1 MQKVVAGKQI
11 AGLQVA
17 KAKPTKKQTGKF
29 QAFLAQDKPK
39 IAVNDDKR
47 PGQKNAKTQPEI
59 SKKLVNIHIKTT
71 DPQTKKEQEQILQI
85 DPETF
90 QQLLNGTVSLDDL
103 VKQEKVQISP
113 ELLEGLKELV
123 NSGDRAEQKNILLEI
138 EQVQIGAAEPPLRD
152 SHRKFGKLTNDAA
165 PPRDLK
171 QVKSGPIAEIIVDND
186 VAPQQNE
193 QGGQN
198 QAESVINL
206 DEMTAS
212 QQATLKEQIANFV
225 STVTSKSTGENQ
237 KIQVISSP
245 TELVPST
252 KIDQDTKITLETKQ
266 PPAPEVESV
275 QPTKIIESLQLPKEE
290 QVGKQKIEPVSD
302 KQAAALADEPSESL
316 VKQSV
321 ETLSVSSKVSIG
333 IGVKVP
339 QAGQKQE
346 VESLDLSG
354 ITAKTSMASL
364 VEQKG
369 TMSMQTQTDAS
380 QKITTLTKPV
390 EQVVRNLQKAL
401 TPVVEKSLLSS
412 KGNTQS
418 IVFNL
423 KPANLGEMK
432 VAVKTNEQAVSLEF
446 EVQNSTARDMLQKI
460 THKLEQ
466 IMEQLQLDPTSKTLK
481 QAETVRQ
488 TAETSELF
496 GEQRDGPASDFMQNE
511 QEQQRRF
518 ARSRKMR
525 TQVVSEEHLPG
536 EEQIKHGT
544 ISLLV

>member
-29 QAFLAQDKPK
+29 QAFLAQDKPE
-39 IAVNDDKR
+39 IAVNDDKGFR
-47 PGQKNAKTQPEI
+47 QKKAKNRLET
-59 SKKLVNIHIKTT
+59 SKDLLNIHIKTT
-71 DPQTKKEQEQILQI
+71 DSQTKKELEQVLQI
-85 DPETF
+85 DSKTF
-90 QQLLNGTVSLDDL
+90 QQLVNGTVSLDDL
-103 VKQEKVQISP
+103 VKQGKVQISP
-113 ELLEGLKELV
+113 DLLEGLKELV
-123 NSGDRAEQKNILLEI
+123 SSSDHLKKQNILLEI
-138 EQVQIGAAEPPLRD
+138 EHDQSEAVEPLQEND
-152 SHRKFGKLTNDAA
+152 NAGKNEKLPKDAA
-165 PPRDLK
+165 PPLDLK
-171 QVKSGPIAEIIVDND
+171 QAKAGPIAEIIADND
-186 VAPQQNE
+186 VAPQQTE
-193 QGGQN
+193 QFGESPAQ
-198 QAESVINL
+198 SVIDL
-206 DEMTAS
+206 DEMSAT

-225 STVTSKSTGENQ
+225 SMVTSKSAGESQ
-237 KIQVISSP
+237 AIQESNSTINLVVSS
-245 TELVPST
+245 
-252 KIDQDTKITLETKQ
+252 DTKIKQ
-266 PPAPEVESV
+266 GAAQQTDLEVESV
-275 QPTKIIESLQLPKEE
+275 QPTKIIESPLVSKAGQL
-290 QVGKQKIEPVSD
+290 GKQEIKTSPEV
-302 KQAAALADEPSESL
+302 AAMADELSVSL
-316 VKQSV
+316 LKQSA
-321 ETLSVSSKVSIG
+321 ETLSVSSKILIG
-333 IGVKVP
+333 TKASL
-339 QAGQKQE
+339 AGQKQAAE
-346 VESLDLSG
+346 IIDFSELTDRTGMVSV
-354 ITAKTSMASL
+354 I
-364 VEQKG
+364 EQKSA
-369 TMSMQTQTDAS
+369 TVTQANVG
-380 QKITTLTKPV
+380 QKVTTITRPV

-481 QAETVRQ
+481 QVETVRQ
-488 TAETSELF
+488 TAETSELL
-496 GEQRDGPASDFMQNE
+496 GEQRDGPAGDFMQNE

-518 ARSRKMR
+518 ARSHKTR

>member
-1 MQKVVAGKQI
+1 MQKVVTGKKI

-29 QAFLAQDKPK
+29 QAFLAQDKPE
-39 IAVNDDKR
+39 IAVNDDKGFR
-47 PGQKNAKTQPEI
+47 QKKAKNRLET
-59 SKKLVNIHIKTT
+59 SKDMLNIHIKTT
-71 DPQTKKEQEQILQI
+71 DSQTKKELEQVLQI
-85 DPETF
+85 DSKTF
-90 QQLLNGTVSLDDL
+90 QQLVNGTVSLDDL
-103 VKQEKVQISP
+103 VKQGKVQISP
-113 ELLEGLKELV
+113 DLLEGLKELV
-123 NSGDRAEQKNILLEI
+123 SSSDHLKKQNILLEI
-138 EQVQIGAAEPPLRD
+138 EHDQSEAVEPLQENDNAGKNEKLPKDATPPL
-152 SHRKFGKLTNDAA
+152 
-165 PPRDLK
+165 DLK
-171 QVKSGPIAEIIVDND
+171 QAKAGPIAEIIADND
-186 VAPQQNE
+186 VAPQQTE
-193 QGGQN
+193 QFGESPAQ
-198 QAESVINL
+198 SVIDL
-206 DEMTAS
+206 DEMSAT

-225 STVTSKSTGENQ
+225 SMVTSKSAGESQ
-237 KIQVISSP
+237 AIQESNSTINLVVSS
-245 TELVPST
+245 
-252 KIDQDTKITLETKQ
+252 DTKIKQ
-266 PPAPEVESV
+266 GAAQQTDLEVESV
-275 QPTKIIESLQLPKEE
+275 QSTKIIESPLVSKAGQL
-290 QVGKQKIEPVSD
+290 GKQEIKTSPEV
-302 KQAAALADEPSESL
+302 AAMADELSVSSL
-316 VKQSV
+316 KQSA
-321 ETLSVSSKVSIG
+321 ETLSVSSKILIG
-333 IGVKVP
+333 TKASL
-339 QAGQKQE
+339 AGQKQAAE
-346 VESLDLSG
+346 TIDFSELTDRAGMVSV
-354 ITAKTSMASL
+354 
-364 VEQKG
+364 VEQKSA
-369 TMSMQTQTDAS
+369 TVTQANVG
-380 QKITTLTKPV
+380 QKVTTITRPV

-432 VAVKTNEQAVSLEF
+432 VVVKTNEQAVSLEF

-481 QAETVRQ
+481 QTETVRQ